1 MIDLQDVKVKNSSD
15 WDSICPFPVGA
26 YYISNT
32 STSPASIFGGTW
44 SQITDGRFMRPAT
57 NTSVGGSNSHYHWT
71 AIGYG
76 APTEIYAYLTGY
88 PGYGIANSRTATSTN
103 GADVSIHHSSA
114 SKLVRQNSTS
124 SDSSIPAFRGCYV
137 WYRTA

>member
-1 MIDLQDVKVKNSSD
+1 MPNIKYKAADGSWTDILY
-15 WDSICPFPVGA
+15 PVGA

-32 STSPASIFGGTW
+32 STSPANIFGGTW

-57 NTSVGGSNSHYHWT
+57 NVNVGGSNSHYHWT

-76 APTEIYAYLTGY
+76 LVDETYAYLTGY
-88 PGYGIANSRTATSTN
+88 PGTGIANSRTLTTR
-103 GADVSIHHSSA
+103 GGDVSMHHSSA
-114 SKLVRQNSTS
+114 TKLLRQNSTS

>member
-1 MIDLQDVKVKNSSD
+1 MPNIKYKAADGSWTDILY
-15 WDSICPFPVGA
+15 PVGA

-32 STSPASIFGGTW
+32 STSPANIFGGTW

-57 NTSVGGSNSHYHWT
+57 NVNVGGSNSHYHWT

-76 APTEIYAYLTGY
+76 AYTETYAYLSGY
-88 PGYGIANSRTATSTN
+88 PSYGIANSRTATVTN
-103 GADVSIHHSSA
+103 GADISIHHSA
-114 SKLVRQNSTS
+114 ATKLIRQNSTS
-124 SDSSIPAFRGCYV
+124 SDSSIPAFRGCFV